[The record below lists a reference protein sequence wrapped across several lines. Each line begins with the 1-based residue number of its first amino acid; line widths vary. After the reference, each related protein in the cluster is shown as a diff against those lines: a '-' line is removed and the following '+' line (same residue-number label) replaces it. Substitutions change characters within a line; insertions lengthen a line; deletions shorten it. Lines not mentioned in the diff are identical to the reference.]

1 MDKRAVFCAGWA
13 GAMQATDLS
22 SLEEL
27 EQTYIRW
34 LEKED
39 EGVDPLALMLD
50 GVETNPEV
58 AGGWFRF
65 DEDNVDALA
74 RYKEHSKLATYLR
87 KPGIEEVAQAIFE
100 LEAWAD
106 WQPIE
111 GKLSGPPMPL
121 GDMAYV
127 MLKGSMESLGR
138 RAPCQTIDYLEAA
151 ARLRDGWRPQ

>member
-22 SLEEL
+22 SPEEL

-34 LEKED
+34 LEKEE
-39 EGVDPLALMLD
+39 EGVDPLALMLE
-50 GVETNPEV
+50 GTT
-58 AGGWFRF
+58 ALSSIRF
-65 DEDNVDALA
+65 DKDNVRVLEMAPASSSMTWVLA
-74 RYKEHSKLATYLR
+74 KSEEAR
-87 KPGIEEVAQAIFE
+87 EVAQAVFE

-106 WQPIE
+106 WQPATSTW
-111 GKLSGPPMPL
+111 GGPPTLL
-121 GDMAYV
+121 GDLAYV
-127 MLKGSMESLGR
+127 ALKGSMESLGR